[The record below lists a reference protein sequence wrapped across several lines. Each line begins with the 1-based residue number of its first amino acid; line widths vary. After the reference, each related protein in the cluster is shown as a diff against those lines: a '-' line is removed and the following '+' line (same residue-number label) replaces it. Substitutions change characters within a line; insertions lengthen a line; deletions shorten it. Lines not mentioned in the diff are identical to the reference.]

1 MNFLKNNIE
10 ENRIL
15 FVEKNKIQNLEL
27 FYKLQLFEAFPNNFE
42 FNEILHQTINTVNSN
57 QKEKVTFDEK
67 NYWVVEFNETDEHI
81 ASYKGQIITKELINE
96 ISKLDEEI
104 CEHKSN
110 FEYLYKQIGNEL
122 NETEFEDTK
131 GLKKDIKISNF
142 KIAGESM
149 PEKLSPSERLNYNI
163 DAISMLKRIETGKRE
178 LDLTAQEVLSKYV
191 GWGGLSEV
199 FDEGKKGQWD
209 IARNF
214 LKENMTSSE
223 YDAVRA
229 STLSAFYTP
238 NFISTSIYAALQKG
252 GFTGGNILEPSYGI
266 GSFIGTA
273 GVIDDNSVFYGS
285 EIDEISSKI
294 AKYLYLDNFFD
305 LAISNVPFG
314 NFSVYDKLYDKY
326 NFKIHDYFFAKSLDK
341 VREGGIVAFITSKG
355 TLDKNDS
362 AAREYLDKKGNLI
375 SNGIKCIF
383 KTKIFVKFTLKY
395 TKKIF

>member
-1 MNFLKNNIE
+1 
-10 ENRIL
+10 
-15 FVEKNKIQNLEL
+15 
-27 FYKLQLFEAFPNNFE
+27 
-42 FNEILHQTINTVNSN
+42 
-57 QKEKVTFDEK
+57 
-67 NYWVVEFNETDEHI
+67 
-81 ASYKGQIITKELINE
+81 
-96 ISKLDEEI
+96 
-104 CEHKSN
+104 
-110 FEYLYKQIGNEL
+110 
-122 NETEFEDTK
+122 
-131 GLKKDIKISNF
+131 
-142 KIAGESM
+142 
-149 PEKLSPSERLNYNI
+149 
-163 DAISMLKRIETGKRE
+163 
-178 LDLTAQEVLSKYV
+178 
-191 GWGGLSEV
+191 
-199 FDEGKKGQWD
+199 
-209 IARNF
+209 
-214 LKENMTSSE
+214 MTSSE
-223 YDAVRA
+223 YDAARI

-273 GVIDDNSVFYGS
+273 GIIGDNSVFYGS

-294 AKYLYLDNFFD
+294 AKYLYPNAKLENIGFEKTNYPDNFFD
-305 LAISNVPFG
+305 LAISNVSFG